1 MSDVKVEL
9 IACETCG
16 SAERE
21 THGTTRGER
30 LIAELARAHDAATSA
45 IALSSVRC
53 LWACT
58 RSCAV
63 HVRAPG
69 RPSYV
74 LCGFEPNE
82 ASAKGLLEWAALY
95 AASSDGAVPFKH
107 WPAAVKGHF
116 LCRVP
121 AAAVVGDDSDVPP
134 DGSAAG

>member
-1 MSDVKVEL
+1 MSAVKVEL
-9 IACETCG
+9 IACATCG

-21 THGTTRGER
+21 THGSTRGER
-30 LIAELARAHDAATSA
+30 LLAELTRAHDPGASP

-74 LCGFEPNE
+74 LCGFEPDE

-95 AASSDGAVPFKH
+95 AASRDGAVPFKQ

-121 AAAVVGDDSDVPP
+121 AAAVVGDDSDLPP
-134 DGSAAG
+134 EGSAVG